1 MTAPQPEPTP
11 EELARIFVDEIRSIL
26 FPDDAASDS
35 PALILLGGQPGA
47 GKSRATHS
55 LLREYDFEPVPLSG
69 DDLRAFHP
77 RYRELITRDPIHA
90 PDAFAPVTAAW
101 VRAAIDHARNTQR
114 SLLLEGTFHTP
125 ELTLATARAFSDAG
139 FQVHVV
145 ATGASRADSLLSA
158 TSRYFRSRRENLPAR
173 FTSRTA
179 HDRGYD
185 GTTALVA
192 QLETSPHIDRV
203 TILDRDGKAGFDVRR
218 ATPHLPDGEFT
229 TATAA
234 LERARTRRVGTRT
247 AVAWLSEL
255 RRMTQYAEA
264 TRQVTTQT
272 AELLIPLH
280 EIAVRDIVPTIPLPA
295 GSEPGRK
302 LETRVAQD
310 LAALRRA
317 VVALD
322 PDAAAPHRTPA
333 PGTPSPDLAR

>member
-1 MTAPQPEPTP
+1 MTGPQPQPTP
-11 EELARIFVDEIRSIL
+11 EELARIFTDEIRPIL
-26 FPDDAASDS
+26 FSNQTTSDN
-35 PALILLGGQPGA
+35 PTLILLGGQPGA

-55 LLREYDFEPVPLSG
+55 LLREYQFDPVPLSG

-77 RYRELITRDPIHA
+77 HYRDLVTRDPIHA
-90 PDAFAPVTAAW
+90 PDAFAPATAAW
-101 VRAAIDHARNTQR
+101 VRAAIDHARTRQR

-125 ELTLATARAFSDAG
+125 ELTLTTARAFSDAG
-139 FQVHVV
+139 FRVHVV
-145 ATGASRADSLLSA
+145 VAGASRADSLLSV
-158 TSRYFRSRRENLPAR
+158 TSRYFRSRHENLPAR

-185 GTTALVA
+185 GTTGLVT
-192 QLETSPHIDRV
+192 QLDTSPHVDRV
-203 TILDRDGKAGFDVRR
+203 TILGRDGTARFDAQR
-218 ATPHLPDGEFT
+218 AIPHQPNREFVS
-229 TATAA
+229 AA
-234 LERARTRRVGTRT
+234 AELEEARTRPVGTRT
-247 AVAWLSEL
+247 AVEWLSEL

-264 TRQVTTQT
+264 SRQVTTQT

-302 LETRVAQD
+302 LEMRVAQD

-317 VVALD
+317 VGALG

-333 PGTPSPDLAR
+333 PATPNPDLAR